1 MRILVWVRFGFGPST
16 PCPHPEQPGFNPGRI
31 EGRPHRAAHLA
42 LAGERQ
48 PTILRRVSASGFRS
62 AMTVL
67 ITGVAGF
74 IGMSCA
80 TALLARGDTVVG
92 IDNLNA
98 YYDPALKK
106 ARLARLA
113 AHDRFRFEKID
124 VADAD
129 AVARAVGGLPDG
141 AAVLHLAAQ
150 AGVRYSMENPGAYV
164 ETNVRGQLSVLEAV
178 RHHGGIRHLAY
189 ASSSSVYG
197 GNTKMPFAVEDR
209 VDRPISLYAA
219 TKRSAEAMSWCYAHL
234 YGLPQTGL
242 RYFTVYGPWG
252 RPDMSAYIFTRSILN
267 GEPIPVFNRGDM
279 RRDFTFID
287 DIVAGTLA
295 ALDRTPGT
303 DVGSADNDAPPHRLY
318 NLGNNRPEHLMDF
331 IGEIEKAC
339 GHKAILDMQPM
350 QPGDVKETCAD
361 IEASVRDLGFSP
373 KTSIAEGVPRF
384 VAWFRDYHGL

>member
-1 MRILVWVRFGFGPST
+1 
-16 PCPHPEQPGFNPGRI
+16 
-31 EGRPHRAAHLA
+31 
-42 LAGERQ
+42 
-48 PTILRRVSASGFRS
+48 
-62 AMTVL
+62 MTVL

-80 TALLARGDTVVG
+80 AALLARGDAVVG

-106 ARLARLA
+106 ARLDRLA
-113 AHDRFRFEKID
+113 ANERFRFEKID
-124 VADAD
+124 VADA
-129 AVARAVGGLPDG
+129 AEVARIVGGLPDG

-150 AGVRYSMENPGAYV
+150 AGVRYSLENPGAYV
-164 ETNVRGQLSVLEAV
+164 ETNVRGQLAVLEAV

-252 RPDMSAYIFTRSILN
+252 RPDMSAYIFTRAILS
-267 GEPIPVFNRGDM
+267 GAPIPVFNHGDM

-295 ALDRTPGT
+295 ALDRTPGSDGGT
-303 DVGSADNDAPPHRLY
+303 EAGSADNGEPPHRLY
-318 NLGNNRPEHLMDF
+318 NLGNNRPEPLMDF

-339 GHKAILDMQPM
+339 GRKAVLDMQPM
-350 QPGDVKETCAD
+350 QPGDVRETCAD
-361 IEASVRDLGFSP
+361 IEASARDLGFSP
-373 KTSIAEGVPRF
+373 KTTIAEGVPRF

>member
-1 MRILVWVRFGFGPST
+1 
-16 PCPHPEQPGFNPGRI
+16 
-31 EGRPHRAAHLA
+31 
-42 LAGERQ
+42 
-48 PTILRRVSASGFRS
+48 
-62 AMTVL
+62 MTVL

-80 TALLARGDTVVG
+80 AALLARGDEVVG

-106 ARLARLA
+106 SRLDRLA
-113 AHDRFRFEKID
+113 ANGRFRFEKID
-124 VADAD
+124 VADTAE
-129 AVARAVGGLPDG
+129 VARIAGGLPDG

-150 AGVRYSMENPGAYV
+150 AGVRYSLENPGAYV
-164 ETNVRGQLSVLEAV
+164 ETNVRGQLAVLEAV

-252 RPDMSAYIFTRSILN
+252 RPDMSAFIFTRAILS
-267 GEPIPVFNRGDM
+267 GAPIPVFNHGDM

-303 DVGSADNDAPPHRLY
+303 EGDAENGEPPHRLY
-318 NLGNNRPEHLMDF
+318 NLGNNRPERLMDF

-339 GHKAILDMQPM
+339 GRRATLELKPM

-361 IEASVRDLGFSP
+361 IEASARDLGFCP
-373 KTSIAEGVPRF
+373 KTTIAEGIPRF
-384 VAWFRDYHGL
+384 VAWFRGYHGL

>member
-1 MRILVWVRFGFGPST
+1 
-16 PCPHPEQPGFNPGRI
+16 
-31 EGRPHRAAHLA
+31 
-42 LAGERQ
+42 
-48 PTILRRVSASGFRS
+48 
-62 AMTVL
+62 MTVL

-80 TALLARGDTVVG
+80 AALLARGDTVVG

-106 ARLARLA
+106 NRLARLA
-113 AHDRFRFEKID
+113 QHDRFRFEKID
-124 VADAD
+124 VADAA
-129 AVARAVGGLPDG
+129 AVARTVAGLPDG

-150 AGVRYSMENPGAYV
+150 AGVRYSLENPGAYV

-197 GNTKMPFAVEDR
+197 GNTGLPFAARDR

-219 TKRSAEAMSWCYAHL
+219 TKRSAELMSWCYAHL

-267 GEPIPVFNRGDM
+267 GAPIPVFNRGDM

-303 DVGSADNDAPPHRLY
+303 DGGTEEEAAESGAPPHRLY
-318 NLGNNRPEHLMDF
+318 NLGNNRPERLMDF

-339 GHKAILDMQPM
+339 GRKAILDMQPM

-361 IEASVRDLGFSP
+361 IEASVRDMDFSP
-373 KTSIAEGVPRF
+373 KTTIAEGVPRF

>member
-1 MRILVWVRFGFGPST
+1 
-16 PCPHPEQPGFNPGRI
+16 
-31 EGRPHRAAHLA
+31 
-42 LAGERQ
+42 
-48 PTILRRVSASGFRS
+48 
-62 AMTVL
+62 MTVL
-67 ITGVAGF
+67 ITGAAGF

-80 TALLARGDTVVG
+80 AALLARGDTVVG

-113 AHDRFRFEKID
+113 DHDRFRFEKID
-124 VADAD
+124 VADAA
-129 AVARAVGGLPDG
+129 AVARIVNDLPDG
-141 AAVLHLAAQ
+141 SAVLHLAAQ
-150 AGVRYSMENPGAYV
+150 AGVRYSLENPGAYL
-164 ETNVRGQLSVLEAV
+164 ETNVRGQLAILEAV
-178 RHHGGIRHLAY
+178 RHHGGIRHLTY

-197 GNTKMPFAVEDR
+197 GNTKLPFAVEDR

-219 TKRSAEAMSWCYAHL
+219 TKRSAELMSWCYAHL

-252 RPDMSAYIFTRSILN
+252 RPDMSAYIFARAILN
-267 GEPIPVFNRGDM
+267 GEPIPVFNHGDM

-303 DVGSADNDAPPHRLY
+303 EGGTEDGAAENGAPPHRLY
-318 NLGNNRPEHLMDF
+318 NLGNNRPEALMDF

-339 GHKAILDMQPM
+339 GRKAVLEMQPM
-350 QPGDVKETCAD
+350 QPGDVRETCAD
-361 IEASVRDLGFSP
+361 IDAIVRALGFSP
-373 KTSIAEGVPRF
+373 KTTIAEGIPRF
-384 VAWFRDYHGL
+384 VAWFRDYHRL

>member
-1 MRILVWVRFGFGPST
+1 
-16 PCPHPEQPGFNPGRI
+16 
-31 EGRPHRAAHLA
+31 
-42 LAGERQ
+42 
-48 PTILRRVSASGFRS
+48 
-62 AMTVL
+62 MTVL
-67 ITGVAGF
+67 ITGAAGF

-80 TALLARGDTVVG
+80 AALLARGDEVVG

-98 YYDPALKK
+98 YYDPALKR
-106 ARLARLA
+106 ARLDRLA
-113 AHDRFRFEKID
+113 EHARFRFEKID
-124 VADAD
+124 VADAA
-129 AVARAVGGLPDG
+129 AVARIVSGLPDG
-141 AAVLHLAAQ
+141 SAVLHLAAQ
-150 AGVRYSMENPGAYV
+150 AGVRYSLENPGAYV

-219 TKRSAEAMSWCYAHL
+219 TKRSAELMSWCYAHL

-252 RPDMSAYIFTRSILN
+252 RPDMSAFIFARAILS
-267 GEPIPVFNRGDM
+267 GAPIPVFNHGDM
-279 RRDFTFID
+279 LRDFTFID

-295 ALDRTPGT
+295 ALDRTPGMET
-303 DVGSADNDAPPHRLY
+303 GSADNGAPPHRLY

-339 GHKAILDMQPM
+339 GRKAILDLQPM
-350 QPGDVKETCAD
+350 QPGDVKETCANID
-361 IEASVRDLGFSP
+361 ASVRDLAFSP
-373 KTSIAEGVPRF
+373 KTTIAEGIPRF
-384 VAWFRDYHGL
+384 VAWFRDYHGI

>member
-1 MRILVWVRFGFGPST
+1 
-16 PCPHPEQPGFNPGRI
+16 
-31 EGRPHRAAHLA
+31 
-42 LAGERQ
+42 
-48 PTILRRVSASGFRS
+48 
-62 AMTVL
+62 MTVL

-80 TALLARGDTVVG
+80 AALLARGDDVVG

-106 ARLARLA
+106 ARLDRLA
-113 AHDRFRFEKID
+113 ANERFRFEKID
-124 VADAD
+124 VADA
-129 AVARAVGGLPDG
+129 AEVARIVGGLSDG

-150 AGVRYSMENPGAYV
+150 AGVRYSLENPAAYV
-164 ETNVRGQLSVLEAV
+164 ETNVRGQLAVLEAV

-219 TKRSAEAMSWCYAHL
+219 TKRSAEMMSWCYAHL

-252 RPDMSAYIFTRSILN
+252 RPDMSAFIFTRAILS
-267 GEPIPVFNRGDM
+267 GDPIPVFNHGDM

-295 ALDRTPGT
+295 ALDRTPG
-303 DVGSADNDAPPHRLY
+303 SDAGAEEGAAENGGPPHRLY
-318 NLGNNRPEHLMDF
+318 NLGNNRTERLMDF

-339 GHKAILDMQPM
+339 GRKAVLDMQPM

-361 IEASVRDLGFSP
+361 IEASARDLGFSP
-373 KTSIAEGVPRF
+373 KTTIAEGVPRF
-384 VAWFRDYHGL
+384 VAWFRSYHGL

>member
-1 MRILVWVRFGFGPST
+1 
-16 PCPHPEQPGFNPGRI
+16 
-31 EGRPHRAAHLA
+31 
-42 LAGERQ
+42 
-48 PTILRRVSASGFRS
+48 
-62 AMTVL
+62 MTVL

-80 TALLARGDTVVG
+80 AALLARGDAVVG

-106 ARLARLA
+106 ARLDRLTEN
-113 AHDRFRFEKID
+113 DRFRFEKID
-124 VADAD
+124 VADA
-129 AVARAVGGLPDG
+129 AEVARIVGGLPDG

-150 AGVRYSMENPGAYV
+150 AGVRYSLENPGAYV

-252 RPDMSAYIFTRSILN
+252 RPDMSAFIFTRAILS
-267 GEPIPVFNRGDM
+267 GAPIPVFNHGDM

-295 ALDRTPGT
+295 ALDRTPESDAET
-303 DVGSADNDAPPHRLY
+303 EAGSADNGEPPHRLY
-318 NLGNNRPEHLMDF
+318 NLGNNRPERLMDF
-331 IGEIEKAC
+331 IGEIEEAC
-339 GHKAILDMQPM
+339 GRKATLEMKPM

-361 IEASVRDLGFSP
+361 IEASARDLGFDP
-373 KTSIAEGVPRF
+373 KTTIAEGVPRF
-384 VAWFRDYHGL
+384 VAWFRGYHGL

>member
-1 MRILVWVRFGFGPST
+1 
-16 PCPHPEQPGFNPGRI
+16 
-31 EGRPHRAAHLA
+31 
-42 LAGERQ
+42 
-48 PTILRRVSASGFRS
+48 
-62 AMTVL
+62 MTVL

-80 TALLARGDTVVG
+80 AALLARGDAVVG

-106 ARLARLA
+106 ARLDRLA
-113 AHDRFRFEKID
+113 ANERFRFEKVDI
-124 VADAD
+124 ADAA
-129 AVARAVGGLPDG
+129 AVARIVGGLPDG
-141 AAVLHLAAQ
+141 AAILHLAAQ
-150 AGVRYSMENPGAYV
+150 AGVRYSLENPGAYV

-197 GNTKMPFAVEDR
+197 GNTKTPFAVEDR

-219 TKRSAEAMSWCYAHL
+219 TKRSAEMMSWCYAHL

-252 RPDMSAYIFTRSILN
+252 RPDMSAFIFTRAILS
-267 GEPIPVFNRGDM
+267 GDPIPVFNHGDM

-303 DVGSADNDAPPHRLY
+303 DGGAEGQAENGEPPHRLY
-318 NLGNNRPEHLMDF
+318 NLGNNRPEPLMDF

-339 GHKAILDMQPM
+339 GRKAVLDMQPM

-361 IEASVRDLGFSP
+361 IDASARDLGFSP
-373 KTSIAEGVPRF
+373 KTTIAEGVPRF
-384 VAWFRDYHGL
+384 VAWFRDYHGV

>member
-1 MRILVWVRFGFGPST
+1 
-16 PCPHPEQPGFNPGRI
+16 
-31 EGRPHRAAHLA
+31 
-42 LAGERQ
+42 
-48 PTILRRVSASGFRS
+48 
-62 AMTVL
+62 MTVL
-67 ITGVAGF
+67 ITGAAGF

-80 TALLARGDTVVG
+80 AALLARGDAVVG

-106 ARLARLA
+106 ARLDRLA

-124 VADAD
+124 VADAG
-129 AVARAVGGLPDG
+129 AVARIVGGLPDG

-150 AGVRYSMENPGAYV
+150 AGVRYSLENPGAYV

-197 GNTKMPFAVEDR
+197 GNTGLPFAAGDR

-219 TKRSAEAMSWCYAHL
+219 TKRSAELMSWCYAHL

-252 RPDMSAYIFTRSILN
+252 RPDMSAYIFTRAILN
-267 GEPIPVFNRGDM
+267 GEPIPVFNSGDM

-295 ALDRTPGT
+295 ALDRTPGP
-303 DVGSADNDAPPHRLY
+303 DGSAGDGAAENGAPPHRLY
-318 NLGNNRPEHLMDF
+318 NLGNNRPEALMDF

-339 GHKAILDMQPM
+339 GRKAILDMQPM

-361 IEASVRDLGFSP
+361 IDASIRDLGFSP
-373 KTSIAEGVPRF
+373 KTTIAEGVPRF

>member
-1 MRILVWVRFGFGPST
+1 MIRTMFGCFAVIPVSRSRYPESRFATAPGPGSPQDDPGFLRTAYTSPR
-16 PCPHPEQPGFNPGRI
+16 PVCPHPVRAAALTL
-31 EGRPHRAAHLA
+31 RPHRAAHLV
-42 LAGERQ
+42 LAGGRQ
-48 PTILRRVSASGFRS
+48 PTILQRVSASGYRS

-67 ITGVAGF
+67 ITGAAGF

-80 TALLARGDTVVG
+80 AALLARGDTVVG
-92 IDNLNA
+92 IDNLNP

-106 ARLARLA
+106 ARLDRLDRLA

-124 VADAD
+124 VADAP
-129 AVARAVGGLPDG
+129 AVAQVVNGLPDG
-141 AAVLHLAAQ
+141 SAVLHLAAQ
-150 AGVRYSMENPGAYV
+150 AGVRYSLENPGAYV

-197 GNTKMPFAVEDR
+197 GNTGLPFAARDR

-219 TKRSAEAMSWCYAHL
+219 TKRSAELMSWCYAHL

-252 RPDMSAYIFTRSILN
+252 RPDMSAYIFARAILN

-303 DVGSADNDAPPHRLY
+303 
-318 NLGNNRPEHLMDF
+318 
-331 IGEIEKAC
+331 
-339 GHKAILDMQPM
+339 
-350 QPGDVKETCAD
+350 
-361 IEASVRDLGFSP
+361 
-373 KTSIAEGVPRF
+373 EGR
-384 VAWFRDYHGL
+384 GG

>member
-1 MRILVWVRFGFGPST
+1 
-16 PCPHPEQPGFNPGRI
+16 
-31 EGRPHRAAHLA
+31 
-42 LAGERQ
+42 
-48 PTILRRVSASGFRS
+48 
-62 AMTVL
+62 MTVL

-80 TALLARGDTVVG
+80 AALLARGDTVVG
-92 IDNLNA
+92 IDNLND

-106 ARLARLA
+106 ARLDRLARLA
-113 AHDRFRFEKID
+113 EKGRFRFEKID
-124 VADAD
+124 VSDA
-129 AVARAVGGLPDG
+129 AGVAGIVNSLPDG
-141 AAVLHLAAQ
+141 AAILHLAAQ
-150 AGVRYSMENPGAYV
+150 AGVRYSLENPGAYLK
-164 ETNVRGQLSVLEAV
+164 TNVRGQLAVLEAV
-178 RHHGGIRHLAY
+178 RHHGGIRHLTY

-219 TKRSAEAMSWCYAHL
+219 TKRTAETMSWCYAHL

-252 RPDMSAYIFTRSILN
+252 RPDMSAYIFARAILN
-267 GEPIPVFNRGDM
+267 GEPIPVFNHGDM

-303 DVGSADNDAPPHRLY
+303 EEGTAENGEPPHRLY
-318 NLGNNRPEHLMDF
+318 NLGNNRPEPLMDF
-331 IGEIEKAC
+331 IRAIEAAC
-339 GHKAILDMQPM
+339 GRKATMEMKPM

-373 KTSIAEGVPRF
+373 KTTIAEGVPRF
-384 VAWFRDYHGL
+384 VAWFRDYHGV

>member
-1 MRILVWVRFGFGPST
+1 
-16 PCPHPEQPGFNPGRI
+16 
-31 EGRPHRAAHLA
+31 
-42 LAGERQ
+42 
-48 PTILRRVSASGFRS
+48 
-62 AMTVL
+62 MTVL

-80 TALLARGDTVVG
+80 AALLDRGEEVVG
-92 IDNLNA
+92 IDNLND
-98 YYDPALKK
+98 YYDPELKK
-106 ARLARLA
+106 NRLARLA
-113 AHDRFRFEKID
+113 ENRRFRFEKID
-124 VADAD
+124 VADPD
-129 AVARAVGGLPDG
+129 GVAQVVNALPDG
-141 AAVLHLAAQ
+141 ARILHLAAQ
-150 AGVRYSMENPGAYV
+150 AGVRYSLENPGAYL
-164 ETNVRGQLSVLEAV
+164 ETNVRGQLSILEAV
-178 RHHGGIRHLAY
+178 RHHGGIRHLTY

-219 TKRSAEAMSWCYAHL
+219 TKRSAEMMSWCYAHL

-252 RPDMSAYIFTRSILN
+252 RPDMSAFLFTEAILK
-267 GEPIPVFNRGDM
+267 GEPINVFNHGDM

-303 DVGSADNDAPPHRLY
+303 EGPADGGEPPHRLY

-331 IGEIEKAC
+331 IRAIEQAC
-339 GHKAILDMQPM
+339 GRKATLEMKPM

-361 IEASVRDLGFSP
+361 IDASVRDLGFSP
-373 KTSIAEGVPRF
+373 KTTIAEGVPRF
-384 VAWFRDYHGL
+384 VAWFREYHRL

>member
-1 MRILVWVRFGFGPST
+1 MPTLPLPTRR
-16 PCPHPEQPGFNPGRI
+16 R
-31 EGRPHRAAHLA
+31 RARAAHLA
-42 LAGERQ
+42 LAGERE
-48 PTILRRVSASGFRS
+48 PIILRRVSAFGNRS

-80 TALLARGDTVVG
+80 AALLARGDTVVG
-92 IDNLNA
+92 VDNLNA

-113 AHDRFRFEKID
+113 ESERFRFEKID
-124 VADAD
+124 VADPD
-129 AVARAVGGLPDG
+129 GVARIVDTLPDG
-141 AAVLHLAAQ
+141 ASILHLAAQ
-150 AGVRYSMENPGAYV
+150 AGVRYSLENPGAYL
-164 ETNVRGQLSVLEAV
+164 ETNVRGQLAILEAV
-178 RHHGGIRHLAY
+178 RHHRGIRHLTY

-197 GNTKMPFAVEDR
+197 GNAKLPFAVEDR

-219 TKRSAEAMSWCYAHL
+219 TKRSAETISWCYAHL

-252 RPDMSAYIFTRSILN
+252 RPDMSAYLFTAAILK
-267 GEPIPVFNRGDM
+267 GEPISVFNHGDM

-295 ALDRTPGT
+295 ALDRPPGT
-303 DVGSADNDAPPHRLY
+303 DGETEGGAAENGAPPHRLY
-318 NLGNNRPEHLMDF
+318 NLGNNRPEALMDF
-331 IGEIEKAC
+331 IGAIEEAC
-339 GHKAILDMQPM
+339 GRKATLEMKPM

-361 IEASVRDLGFSP
+361 IDASIRDLGFSP
-373 KTSIAEGVPRF
+373 RTTIAEGIPRF
-384 VAWFRDYHGL
+384 VAWFRDYHGLR

>member
-1 MRILVWVRFGFGPST
+1 
-16 PCPHPEQPGFNPGRI
+16 
-31 EGRPHRAAHLA
+31 
-42 LAGERQ
+42 
-48 PTILRRVSASGFRS
+48 
-62 AMTVL
+62 MTVL

-80 TALLARGDTVVG
+80 AALLARGDEVVG

-106 ARLARLA
+106 ARLDRLA
-113 AHDRFRFEKID
+113 ANERFRFEKID
-124 VADAD
+124 VADAA
-129 AVARAVGGLPDG
+129 AVARIVGGLPGG
-141 AAVLHLAAQ
+141 ASILHLAAQ
-150 AGVRYSMENPGAYV
+150 AGVRYSLENPGAYL
-164 ETNVRGQLSVLEAV
+164 ETNVRGQLSILEAV
-178 RHHGGIRHLAY
+178 RHHGGIRHLTY

-197 GNTKMPFAVEDR
+197 GNTKMPFAADDR

-219 TKRSAEAMSWCYAHL
+219 TKRSAEMMSWCYAHL

-252 RPDMSAYIFTRSILN
+252 RPDMSAFIFARAILN

-279 RRDFTFID
+279 RRDFTYID

-295 ALDRTPGT
+295 ALDRTPET
-303 DVGSADNDAPPHRLY
+303 DGRAENGEPPHRLY
-318 NLGNNRPEHLMDF
+318 NLGNNRPEALMDF
-331 IGEIEKAC
+331 VAEIEKAC
-339 GHKAILDMQPM
+339 GCKAILEMQPM
-350 QPGDVKETCAD
+350 QPGDVKETSAD

-373 KTSIAEGVPRF
+373 KTTIAEGVPRF